1 MTDPDDRT
9 TPHRRRDVLSTVR
22 GLNLSGTRDRPV
34 RHFEPLEAGPGTQ
47 RSQDSLPPV
56 RVVARHQAVLSV
68 KLGSRT
74 EVPPEPQY
82 VFAGHRYT
90 EPND

>member
-1 MTDPDDRT
+1 MTDPNDSA
-9 TPHRRRDVLSTVR
+9 TPHRRRDVLRTVR

-47 RSQDSLPPV
+47 RGPDSLPPV
-56 RVVARHQAVLSV
+56 QVGARQQAVPAD

-74 EVPPEPQY
+74 EAPPEPQY
-82 VFAGHRYT
+82 LFEGQRYT